1 MNRFTYFHSLAIAT
15 VMLSFTGCLVFS
27 EPLTLIEE
35 GQPRAEIII
44 AEKPPRMVNLAAF
57 ELQRYLHKITK
68 TRLPIVHEPTDGTP
82 VQIYVGRSEHTDK
95 LGVNAEGLQYGAYRI
110 ATGENWL
117 TLIGHDFD
125 YTPPNP
131 YPTKRN
137 EKLEAKAKAEWDK
150 ITAKHTDA
158 AWGFPYRTLYK
169 ANWNKSDQLQVMFE
183 GYGEDNSEL
192 WQKSDHTH
200 TKGGFW
206 MQDEG
211 GSLNAVYDLLRSL
224 GVRWFMPGEVG
235 EVVPRMDT
243 VSIDNLERDT
253 TIRPDYPLRYAN
265 WYNYS
270 GFSWHDVIW
279 GRIVDRC
286 KMLGSFSR
294 KRTVP
299 TRL

>member
-27 EPLTLIEE
+27 EPLTLIKE

-95 LGVNAEGLQYGAYRI
+95 LGVTAEGLKYGAYRI
-110 ATGENWL
+110 ASGENWL

-169 ANWNKSDQLQVMFE
+169 SAWNKSDQLQVM
-183 GYGEDNSEL
+183 
-192 WQKSDHTH
+192 
-200 TKGGFW
+200 
-206 MQDEG
+206 
-211 GSLNAVYDLLRSL
+211 
-224 GVRWFMPGEVG
+224 
-235 EVVPRMDT
+235 
-243 VSIDNLERDT
+243 
-253 TIRPDYPLRYAN
+253 
-265 WYNYS
+265 
-270 GFSWHDVIW
+270 
-279 GRIVDRC
+279 
-286 KMLGSFSR
+286 
-294 KRTVP
+294 
-299 TRL
+299 